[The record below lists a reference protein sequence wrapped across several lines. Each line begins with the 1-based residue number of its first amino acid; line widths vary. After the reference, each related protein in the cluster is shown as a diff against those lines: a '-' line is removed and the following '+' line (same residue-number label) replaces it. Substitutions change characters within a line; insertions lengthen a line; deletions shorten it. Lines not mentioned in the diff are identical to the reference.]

1 VTNIAA
7 GRLRH
12 IMCIERQV
20 EIVDSNGD
28 HLRDWQY
35 VTSVRAEIRP
45 LSGRELLMAQQVQS
59 QVSVN
64 IVTRYREDIDASMR
78 IKNNGT
84 VYNILA
90 VIHDPESGR
99 EWMTMP
105 CSVGLSDG

>member
-1 VTNIAA
+1 MSNIAA

-12 IMCIERQV
+12 IVSIERQV
-20 EIVDSNGD
+20 EIIDSNGD
-28 HLRDWQY
+28 HHREWQY
-35 VTSVRAEIRP
+35 VTSLRAEIRP

-64 IVTRYREDIDASMR
+64 IVARYREDVDASMR

-84 VYNILA
+84 IYNILA

-99 EWMTMP
+99 EWMMMP
-105 CSVGLSDG
+105 CAVGTNDG